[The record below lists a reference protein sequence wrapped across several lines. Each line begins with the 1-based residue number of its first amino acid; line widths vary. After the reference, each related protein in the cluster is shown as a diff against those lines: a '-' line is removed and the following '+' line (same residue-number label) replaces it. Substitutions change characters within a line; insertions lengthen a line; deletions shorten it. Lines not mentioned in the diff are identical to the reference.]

1 MIPTELQTLW
11 DEARHV
17 MPEWPGFLRLSL
29 DAQQMDSL
37 DGCAEELDDVMG
49 AIRKD
54 FPHITTVDEG
64 GGLGS
69 FTARRDPAVQRPVMP
84 DSPPARPWWQL
95 WKRR

>member
-1 MIPTELQTLW
+1 
-11 DEARHV
+11 

-37 DGCAEELDDVMG
+37 DGYAEELNNVMG

-64 GGLGS
+64 GGLPRLGVY
-69 FTARRDPAVQRPVMP
+69 A
-84 DSPPARPWWQL
+84 
-95 WKRR
+95 